1 MRGIS
6 RRSPHMESSRVQPL
20 GPDLA
25 HTRPRPVHW
34 VATAAAVAAVIAGAS
49 VLEPT
54 GAKATTSA
62 AVSAPRTGGLP
73 AGQAP
78 DPRAADYPVDCGR
91 SSPDVTDR
99 ASADLDGDGRPETVA
114 VVRCPSAFGTP
125 PSGVYVLS
133 QPARAGAA
141 PRVVATFVDPKEGM
155 SVRDFAVRGKTVSAT
170 LLGYSSAEVPRCCP
184 DRQRKVNWQWRDGKF
199 VLKALPV
206 PGSV

>member
-6 RRSPHMESSRVQPL
+6 RISSYLESSRVQPL

-25 HTRPRPVHW
+25 HTHPRPVHW
-34 VATAAAVAAVIAGAS
+34 VATAAAVAAVIAGGS
-49 VLEPT
+49 FFQPSD
-54 GAKATTSA
+54 AKATTSTA
-62 AVSAPRTGGLP
+62 ASAPRAGGLP
-73 AGQAP
+73 AAKAP
-78 DPRAADYPVDCGR
+78 DPRAADYPMDCGR
-91 SSPDVTDR
+91 AEPDIIDR
-99 ASADLDGDGRPETVA
+99 ASADLDGDGRPETAV
-114 VVRCPSAFGTP
+114 VVRCRTAFGTP

-155 SVRDFAVRGKTVSAT
+155 SVSGFAVRGKTVSAT
-170 LLGYSSAEVPRCCP
+170 LLGYSSAKVPRCCP
-184 DRQRKVNWQWRDGKF
+184 DQQRKVNWQWRDGRF